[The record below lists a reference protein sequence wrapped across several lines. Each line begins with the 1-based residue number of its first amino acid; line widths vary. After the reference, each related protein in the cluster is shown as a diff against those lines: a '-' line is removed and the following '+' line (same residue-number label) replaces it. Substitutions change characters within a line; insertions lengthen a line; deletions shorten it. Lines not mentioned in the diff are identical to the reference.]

1 MINRPRS
8 RARKP
13 GAAPQPMH
21 GATARP
27 PQPREG
33 SHARHP
39 HTGPGAEGGG
49 GWPMHATAQPWHAE
63 GRPPP
68 TGALRRRAVTA
79 DNLSVDHRCQ
89 ATPNDERDRDS
100 NQRPSTIRGFSCL
113 GLADPRM
120 TIGCCAADRALAS
133 PSSPQTRSMAGRRC
147 WLRPGGYL
155 APAESLATS
164 AAFARSKAAAVPDW
178 LAHG

>member
-1 MINRPRS
+1 MRLR
-8 RARKP
+8 
-13 GAAPQPMH
+13 
-21 GATARP
+21 ARP
-27 PQPREG
+27 PQPREN
-33 SHARHP
+33 SHACHP
-39 HTGPGAEGGG
+39 QTGPGAEGGG

-63 GRPPP
+63 GRPPT

-79 DNLSVDHRCQ
+79 ANRSVDHRCQ

-100 NQRPSTIRGFSCL
+100 NQRPSTISGFSCT

-120 TIGCCAADRALAS
+120 TIDCCAADRAIAS
-133 PSSPQTRSMAGRRC
+133 PSSPQTGSMAGHRC

-155 APAESLATS
+155 APAESFATS